1 VVLKNIMNRS
11 RSTRKRNQDL
21 ELRLGQ
27 SELEKQSTLLTSQN
41 VALGNFI
48 IVEDDD
54 DEVQLSSSRIFGH
67 NEVQPSSSRIS
78 VQSRNGVS
86 RRAVRVPVIKDEDLE
101 LRLGLGGAPQ
111 QVDVMQMPSVRTG
124 CLQHIRYHPITINIV
139 PPIVP
144 INISDDGEEDGQ
156 KYAKKRKHGHPIG
169 SNAPPVEVKQVK
181 LTCAICMDS
190 MKDETS
196 TICGHI
202 FCRSCI
208 MSAIQF
214 QKKCPTC
221 RRKLSANNV
230 HRIFL
235 PDPSV

>member
-1 VVLKNIMNRS
+1 MNRS

-27 SELEKQSTLLTSQN
+27 SELEKQSTMLTGQHG
-41 VALGNFI
+41 ALQNFI
-48 IVEDDD
+48 IVDDDD
-54 DEVQLSSSRIFGH
+54 DEVQLLSSRIFGPAGIR
-67 NEVQPSSSRIS
+67 PSSSRIS

-86 RRAVRVPVIKDEDLE
+86 RRAVRVPPIKEEDLE
-101 LRLGLGGAPQ
+101 LRLGLGGTPAH
-111 QVDVMQMPSVRTG
+111 VSVRQMPSVRSV
-124 CLQHIRYHPITINIV
+124 CVEHIRFQPITLV

-144 INISDDGEEDGQ
+144 INISDDGEEDVP
-156 KYAKKRKHGHPIG
+156 KCVKKRKHGHPSS
-169 SNAPPVEVKQVK
+169 SNDLPVEAKEVK

-190 MKDETS
+190 MKEETS

-202 FCRSCI
+202 FCRKCI
-208 MSAIQF
+208 TSAIQF

-221 RRKLSANNV
+221 RRKLSMHNI

-235 PDPSV
+235 PNRSV

>member
-1 VVLKNIMNRS
+1 MNRS
-11 RSTRKRNQDL
+11 RSTGKRNQDL
-21 ELRLGQ
+21 ELRLGN

-41 VALGNFI
+41 VALDNLI

-67 NEVQPSSSRIS
+67 NGVRPSSSRIS

-86 RRAVRVPVIKDEDLE
+86 RRTIRVPVIKEEDLE
-101 LRLGLGGAPQ
+101 LRLGLGGTSAHG
-111 QVDVMQMPSVRTG
+111 VVHIPSLRNGRPERVRIQPVT
-124 CLQHIRYHPITINIV
+124 IV

-144 INISDDGEEDGQ
+144 INISDDGEEEVQ
-156 KYAKKRKHGHPIG
+156 KHVKKRKHGHP
-169 SNAPPVEVKQVK
+169 SNSNNLPVEVKEVK

-190 MKDETS
+190 MKEETS

-221 RRKLSANNV
+221 RRKLSMANI

-235 PDPSV
+235 PGRTV